1 MIQWSQKIKVR
12 PLRIILDRSLRILGM
27 GLIVGA
33 ILLVRSIY
41 SQLAVVLVGLM
52 CIELGVWQL
61 AHRLLPNDRRFH
73 ALRRELD
80 AFVECSRQL
89 NQAALAIQIN
99 DTPEQRAAF
108 DDLRRAL
115 HQSVDG
121 IAEVVGKRQEDLPR
135 ASRGASPARDRG
147 AKHVGRTGARAAPSH
162 IYGAHC

>member
-12 PLRIILDRSLRILGM
+12 SLRIILDRSLRILGM
-27 GLIVGA
+27 VLVVGA
-33 ILLVRSIY
+33 LLLGRSIY
-41 SQLAVVLVGLM
+41 SQLAVGLVGLI

-99 DTPEQRAAF
+99 DTPEQRVAF

-115 HQSVDG
+115 HQSVDV
-121 IAEVVGKRQEDLPR
+121 IAAVAGKRQEDLPR
-135 ASRGASPARDRG
+135 ASEEKTALRRMDGGPRRAR
-147 AKHVGRTGARAAPSH
+147 
-162 IYGAHC
+162 

>member
-12 PLRIILDRSLRILGM
+12 PLRIILDRSLRILGIV
-27 GLIVGA
+27 LVVGA
-33 ILLVRSIY
+33 ILLGRSIY
-41 SQLAVVLVGLM
+41 SQLAVGLVGLM

-115 HQSVDG
+115 HQSVDV
-121 IAEVVGKRQEDLPR
+121 IAEVAGKRQEDLPR
-135 ASRGASPARDRG
+135 ASAEEMALRRMDGGPRRAR
-147 AKHVGRTGARAAPSH
+147 
-162 IYGAHC
+162 

>member
-27 GLIVGA
+27 VLVVGA
-33 ILLVRSIY
+33 ILLGRSIY

-115 HQSVDG
+115 HRSVDV
-121 IAEVVGKRQEDLPR
+121 ISEVAGKRQEDLPR
-135 ASRGASPARDRG
+135 ASEEEMALRRMDGGPRRAR
-147 AKHVGRTGARAAPSH
+147 
-162 IYGAHC
+162 

>member
-1 MIQWSQKIKVR
+1 MIQWSQKIKMR

-27 GLIVGA
+27 VLVVGA
-33 ILLVRSIY
+33 ILLGRSIY

-115 HQSVDG
+115 HQSVDV
-121 IAEVVGKRQEDLPR
+121 IAAVAGKRQEDLPR
-135 ASRGASPARDRG
+135 VPEEEMALRRMDGGPRRAR
-147 AKHVGRTGARAAPSH
+147 
-162 IYGAHC
+162 

>member
-1 MIQWSQKIKVR
+1 MMQWSQKIKVR

-27 GLIVGA
+27 VLVVGA
-33 ILLVRSIY
+33 ILLGRSIY
-41 SQLAVVLVGLM
+41 SQLAVGLVGLM
-52 CIELGVWQL
+52 CMELGVWQL

-115 HQSVDG
+115 HRSVDV
-121 IAEVVGKRQEDLPR
+121 IAEVAGKRQEDLPR
-135 ASRGASPARDRG
+135 ASEEEMAPGRMDGGPRRAR
-147 AKHVGRTGARAAPSH
+147 
-162 IYGAHC
+162 

>member
-1 MIQWSQKIKVR
+1 
-12 PLRIILDRSLRILGM
+12 
-27 GLIVGA
+27 
-33 ILLVRSIY
+33 
-41 SQLAVVLVGLM
+41 
-52 CIELGVWQL
+52 
-61 AHRLLPNDRRFH
+61 LLPNDRRFH

-115 HQSVDG
+115 HQSVDV

>member
-1 MIQWSQKIKVR
+1 MMIQWSQKIKVR
-12 PLRIILDRSLRILGM
+12 PLRIILDRSLRIFGM

-33 ILLVRSIY
+33 ILLVHSIY

-61 AHRLLPNDRRFH
+61 AHHLLPNDRRFH

-115 HQSVDG
+115 HQSVDV
-121 IAEVVGKRQEDLPR
+121 IAAVAGKRQEDLPR
-135 ASRGASPARDRG
+135 ALEEEMALGRMAGGPRRAR
-147 AKHVGRTGARAAPSH
+147 
-162 IYGAHC
+162 

>member
-1 MIQWSQKIKVR
+1 MMQWSQKIKVR

-27 GLIVGA
+27 VLVVGA
-33 ILLVRSIY
+33 ILLGRSIY
-41 SQLAVVLVGLM
+41 SQLAVGLVGLM

-115 HQSVDG
+115 HRSVDV
-121 IAEVVGKRQEDLPR
+121 ISEVAGKRQEDLPR
-135 ASRGASPARDRG
+135 ASEEEMALRRMDGGPRRAR
-147 AKHVGRTGARAAPSH
+147 
-162 IYGAHC
+162 